1 MQTVKDAVNNVS
13 ETIQGKG
20 HEASA
25 EANKGEHFPHFTRRS
40 AHTHANHF
48 PLPLVTG
55 VAKDSNASLG
65 NRAEAAKDYVSDKID
80 QNKHEGKAELHE
92 QKLKQ

>member
-25 EANKGEHFPHFTRRS
+25 EANKG
-40 AHTHANHF
+40 
-48 PLPLVTG
+48 

-65 NRAEAAKDYVSDKID
+65 NRAEAAKDYVGDKID